1 MALNDQ
7 FDSTKP
13 KNFLEAV
20 GKDLL
25 AKTQLGRLASSL
37 GTLGEKLGVIR
48 LGSLS
53 KGGKKPLP
61 NFDVLYTAEKDF
73 RTRLVVPTKYLWS
86 SSIPFNTADTTTVGA
101 GGIYPFKNGII
112 FPFTPVITQEWTA
125 NYSTINPTHSNY
137 PLHFYK
143 NSSVGPI
150 SVSGK
155 FAVQNKMDALTW
167 LQTVHSLRA
176 LTKMRFGGDEKKGAP
191 PPVCRFFAYG
201 EMQYNNVPVVVQ
213 SVRVDLP
220 DGVDYYAANVNQD
233 RLDKDNAS
241 SGSMVPI
248 LSTITINLLPMYS
261 RAELLKLKHV
271 DDYLGNSD
279 TSPTS
284 SKTKGFL

>member
-1 MALNDQ
+1 MSLNDQ

-13 KNFLEAV
+13 KSFLEAV

-25 AKTQLGRLASSL
+25 QKTQLGRLATSVGSL
-37 GTLGEKLGVIR
+37 AEKLGIVR
-48 LGSLS
+48 LGNLN
-53 KGGKKPLP
+53 KGGKQPLP
-61 NFDVLYTAEKDF
+61 NFDVLYEKEKDY
-73 RTRLVVPTKYLWS
+73 RTRLVVPPEYLWTP
-86 SSIPFNTADTTTVGA
+86 SIPWSGGA
-101 GGIYPFKNGII
+101 GSAYPFKKGIT
-112 FPFTPVITQEWTA
+112 FPFTPVITQEWSAT
-125 NYSTINPTHSNY
+125 YSTVNPTHSNY

-143 NSSVGPI
+143 NSSISPI

-176 LTKMRFGGDEKKGAP
+176 LTKMHFGADKNKGAP

-220 DGVDYYAANVNQD
+220 DSVDYYAAEINQD
-233 RLDKDNAS
+233 RLDKDNPS
-241 SGSMVPI
+241 SGTMVPI

-261 RAELLKLKHV
+261 RAELLTLPHV
-271 DDYLGNSD
+271 DDYLAGLNS
-279 TSPTS
+279 TKAQS

>member
-1 MALNDQ
+1 MAGLNDQ

-25 AKTQLGRLASSL
+25 AKTQLGRLATSL
-37 GTLGEKLGVIR
+37 GTLGEKLGIVR
-48 LGSLS
+48 LGNKVD
-53 KGGKKPLP
+53 KGGKEPLP
-61 NFDVLYTAEKDF
+61 DFDVLYKEEKDF
-73 RTRLVVPTKYLWS
+73 RTRLVVPQKYLHS
-86 SSIPFNTADTTTVGA
+86 SSIPFGQGGDPLVPAGA
-101 GGIYPFKNGII
+101 LYPFRNGII
-112 FPFTPVITQEWTA
+112 FPFTPVITQEWSA
-125 NYSTINPTHSNY
+125 NYSTVNPTHSNY

-155 FAVQNKMDALTW
+155 FAVQNKMDAITW

-176 LTKMRFGGDEKKGAP
+176 LTKMKFGGDSNAGAP

-220 DGVDYYAANVNQD
+220 DGVDYYAASVNQD
-233 RLDKDNAS
+233 RLDSKNAS

-261 RAELLKLKHV
+261 RAELLELNHV
-271 DDYLGNSD
+271 DEYIGYSV
-279 TSPTS
+279 S